1 MPTPLREI
9 ANEEHTS
16 TAPSHSSHNHAPL
29 REPTTP
35 FGRPMRSLFPFAPTY
50 TPLNHGSY
58 GTVPLAILSHRERL
72 LREYESRE
80 CIFKQFTL
88 PKLLA
93 ESRAAVAP
101 LLGAATDEVVFVNN
115 ATTGVNT
122 VLRNLVYERGDV
134 IVYPTSIY
142 PACLNTVRFLEETTA
157 VRGVGVDVVYPV
169 EDEEVVERF
178 RAVVERVVRKGGRVR
193 VAVFD
198 TIVSGPGVRV
208 PWERLV
214 GVCRELG
221 VLSLVDGAHAVG
233 HLDMRHTGAV
243 RPDFLVTNCHKWLY
257 APRGCAVLYV
267 PFANQHLITTCLP
280 TSHGYKPPS
289 VRKLLPTTAYFV
301 NLFVDVSTADSTPF
315 ICVPAALKFREDV
328 CGGEEAIL
336 AYNHALAYEGGNR
349 VAQMFGTEVLDDR
362 SGSIRKCGFANVKLP
377 LSVGTREG
385 DDLKSEDVGRVLLFI
400 YRTAAREFDTYM
412 QTFFYAGCFWT
423 RFSAQIYLEMADFEW
438 AASTLLGLCER
449 VKKGE
454 WRAMGAGAE
463 EEEEWRAVA
472 EESNYD
478 ERRKGVLEG
487 Q

>member
-1 MPTPLREI
+1 
-9 ANEEHTS
+9 
-16 TAPSHSSHNHAPL
+16 
-29 REPTTP
+29 
-35 FGRPMRSLFPFAPTY
+35 MRALFPFAQSY

-58 GTVPLAILSHRERL
+58 GSVPLTILSHRENL
-72 LREYESRE
+72 LRAYESRE
-80 CIFKQFTL
+80 CIYKQFTL
-88 PKLLA
+88 PPLLA
-93 ESRAAVAP
+93 AARARVAP
-101 LLGAATDEVVFVNN
+101 LLGAATDEVVFVTN
-115 ATTGVNT
+115 ATTGVNA
-122 VLRNLVYERGDV
+122 VLRNLVYDEGDV
-134 IVYPTSIY
+134 IVYPASIY
-142 PACLNTVRFLEETTA
+142 PACLNTVRFLEETTG
-157 VRGVGVDVVYPV
+157 VRGVVVDVVYPV
-169 EDEEVVERF
+169 EDDELVERF
-178 RAVVERVVRKGGRVR
+178 RAVVEGVGREGGRVR

-221 VLSLVDGAHAVG
+221 VLSLVDGAHAIG
-233 HLDMRHTGAV
+233 HLDMRHAGEV
-243 RPDFLVTNCHKWLY
+243 KPDFLVTNCHKWLY

-289 VRKLLPTTAYFV
+289 VRKAIPTTAYFV
-301 NLFVDVSTADSTPF
+301 NLFVDVSTADATPF

-349 VAQMFGTEVLDDR
+349 VSEMLGTEVLDNK
-362 SGSIRKCGFANVKLP
+362 SGSIRRCGFANVKLP
-377 LSVGTREG
+377 LSVGG
-385 DDLKSEDVGRVLLFI
+385 DSERGDVKSEDVGRVLLFI

-438 AASTLLGLCER
+438 AARTLLGLCAR

-454 WRAMGAGAE
+454 WRAMEAGAE
-463 EEEEWRAVA
+463 EWMAVA
-472 EESNYD
+472 EGSNYD
-478 ERRKGVLEG
+478 ERRAGVLEG
-487 Q
+487 R